1 MITYIYII
9 FLECNKITSY
19 LVYTTTSTDI
29 ARRVLTELERESGE
43 SSAGRETVL
52 TAVAVAEERLE
63 YLRGI
68 KICE

>member
-19 LVYTTTSTDI
+19 LVYTTTSIDT